1 MDVVVGSYHA
11 HVRLSEAVVGPSRG
25 VRGHAPR
32 EKILYIL
39 HWNALI
45 WCTLWCNLVHFQCAN
60 WTNKKSQ
67 WQSKKG
73 LEPLLVSVPC
83 SSLTHATPLHWVF
96 WTPILGPFQCLGP
109 MQYVLLFKTQIS
121 INIKEGILFNNLGL
135 HGICRIFKIKFK
147 AFVFYLFL
155 RSAEIKC
162 LWYERD
168 RVMSSNIKSWFTAQI
183 QGFTTK
189 KKVYK
194 MINITFQPLNH
205 FFIIFYL
212 QLCVFAA

>member
-1 MDVVVGSYHA
+1 MLMWDLVRQWWVGLFS
-11 HVRLSEAVVGPSRG
+11 SRG
-25 VRGHAPR
+25 VRGRILPR
-32 EKILYIL
+32 EKIVYIL
-39 HWNALI
+39 HLNALI
-45 WCTLWCNLVHFQCAN
+45 WCTLWCNLVHFQFAN

-73 LEPLLVSVPC
+73 LESLLVSVPC

-147 AFVFYLFL
+147 AFVFYPFL

-162 LWYERD
+162 LCMSGIEQCLVTLNHDLQLRY
-168 RVMSSNIKSWFTAQI
+168 RVSQ
-183 QGFTTK
+183 QK

-205 FFIIFYL
+205 FLIIFYL